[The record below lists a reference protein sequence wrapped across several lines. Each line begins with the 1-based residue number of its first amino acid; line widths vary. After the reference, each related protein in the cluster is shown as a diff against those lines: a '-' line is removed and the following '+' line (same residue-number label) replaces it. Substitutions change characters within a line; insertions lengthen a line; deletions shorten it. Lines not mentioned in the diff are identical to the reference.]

1 MRRPDGRPLRRGG
14 CRRLGGYLI
23 LIVAFR
29 RLRVGALWVADDAPT
44 PVALAQPMEHASWR
58 ERRAEKH
65 AERDHERAVALW
77 QAQQDL
83 ADELAAAA
91 DAVNRGRSVDGL
103 LLKKGEVA
111 LWAAPCSLIEP
122 RVRKQG
128 HYVGGYQGVSLHVA
142 KGVNYRIGG
151 TRGHYVPG
159 PEVQTPV
166 DHGRTYVTSQRVVF
180 TGARTTREWVYA
192 KLLSVDTSSDDHV
205 ALLHVSNGRRCPGLR
220 WALSGRSSRRTSR
233 SVSRSDKTA
242 APPRP
247 GSGRKLRPSTATI
260 SHDFERARPASHAR
274 CCAC

>member
-1 MRRPDGRPLRRGG
+1 
-14 CRRLGGYLI
+14 
-23 LIVAFR
+23 
-29 RLRVGALWVADDAPT
+29 
-44 PVALAQPMEHASWR
+44 MEHASWR

-122 RVRKQG
+122 RVQQG

-205 ALLHVSNGRRCPGLR
+205 ALLHVSNRQKVSGLALGPVGTKFQAYLALGVAIGQDGSAAAAR
-220 WALSGRSSRRTSR
+220 QWAQ
-233 SVSRSDKTA
+233 A
-242 APPRP
+242 AAEHRNNQP
-247 GSGRKLRPSTATI
+247 
-260 SHDFERARPASHAR
+260 
-274 CCAC
+274 